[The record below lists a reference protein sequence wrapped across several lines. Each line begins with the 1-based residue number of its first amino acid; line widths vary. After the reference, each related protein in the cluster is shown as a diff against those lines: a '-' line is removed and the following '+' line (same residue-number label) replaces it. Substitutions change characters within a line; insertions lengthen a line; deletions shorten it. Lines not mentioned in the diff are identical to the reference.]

1 MFMLFNF
8 LIFVSSLG
16 VLAIGIYLT
25 VVTNEANAFNVS
37 FLITGGVLAL
47 LSGIAFFMRRS
58 VHLLGFYLVIMF
70 FLFLFQLIVTI
81 VMIIKKERVVE
92 LAQKYFSDS
101 GKSYQEI
108 EKQIGD
114 SVLAVSYAMI
124 AFTAIVVSA
133 IPILNAETLKS
144 VMITKKFKLWGS
156 GLYKY

>member
-124 AFTAIVVSA
+124 AFTTIVVSA
-133 IPILNAETLKS
+133 IPILNAETLRS
-144 VMITKKFKLWGS
+144 IMITKKN
-156 GLYKY
+156 